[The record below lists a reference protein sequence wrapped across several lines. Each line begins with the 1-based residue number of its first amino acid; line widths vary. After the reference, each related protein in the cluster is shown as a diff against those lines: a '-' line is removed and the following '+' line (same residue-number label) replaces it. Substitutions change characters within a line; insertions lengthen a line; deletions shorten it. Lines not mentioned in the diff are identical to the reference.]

1 MTTDTHQSALDRLR
15 SYRRSQTK
23 KAGRAM
29 LHRVASF
36 ISRES
41 TIGPGPVFRTT
52 VFPWLAEYEASWRVI
67 RSELDAVLARR
78 SDLPAFH
85 DVSPDQKRIS
95 RGDNWKIF
103 PFYVFGDPVAANLAR
118 CPETARLLAST
129 PNLQNA
135 MFSILSPHYH
145 IPPHQGPT
153 NGIIRVHLGLI
164 VPGGPDV
171 CRIRVGDRIFG
182 WEEGKCVVFDDYFE
196 HEVWNDTDRTRV
208 VLFFDVTRPLK
219 PRGALVNRAM
229 LAAMRQSGYVKD
241 AKRNALAWDDG
252 SGRGFDG

>member
-1 MTTDTHQSALDRLR
+1 MGAANPTSVMERFKQA
-15 SYRRSQTK
+15 RRQQTK
-23 KAGRAM
+23 RAGRAL
-29 LHRVASF
+29 LHRVSAL

-41 TIGPGPVFRTT
+41 KIGPGPVFAPS
-52 VFPWLAEYEASWRVI
+52 VFPFVADYEARWRSV
-67 RSELDAVLARR
+67 RAELDRVLAD
-78 SDLPAFH
+78 SGTLPTFH

-103 PFYVFGDPVAANLAR
+103 PFYVFGEPVKANLAR
-118 CPETARLLAST
+118 CPETARLLART

-135 MFSILSPHYH
+135 MFSILSPNYH
-145 IPPHQGPT
+145 IPPHQAPT

-164 VPGGPDV
+164 VPGGADV
-171 CRIRVGDRIFG
+171 CRIRVGDRVFG

-208 VLFFDVTRPLK
+208 VLFFDVTRPLE
-219 PRGALVNRAM
+219 PRGAVVNRLM

-241 AKRNALAWDDG
+241 ARRNALAWDDG
-252 SGRGFDG
+252 SGRGFEG